1 MPGKLLPLFHY
12 LYQLENLA
20 SLFRARLLWNRA
32 LALIISAMLKK
43 FVLMLIVLFTLQ
55 MSWAVAS
62 AYCMHETDKTAQHFG
77 HHPHQ
82 HDSGDANNTKAQD
95 EQAEADKSSPQKA
108 AAHPDCASCASSHLG
123 GHSANFRANPNATN
137 SFARNLSSL
146 HIPLPFSS
154 RPERPK
160 WMALA

>member
-1 MPGKLLPLFHY
+1 
-12 LYQLENLA
+12 
-20 SLFRARLLWNRA
+20 
-32 LALIISAMLKK
+32 MLKK

-82 HDSGDANNTKAQD
+82 HDAETDKA
-95 EQAEADKSSPQKA
+95 ELGGQASDKSSSQKA
-108 AAHPDCASCASSHLG
+108 AAHPDCASCASSQLG
-123 GHSANFRANPNATN
+123 DHSINFRANPNSAN
-137 SFARNLSSL
+137 SY
-146 HIPLPFSS
+146 PFSLATLPVPTS
-154 RPERPK
+154 LPDRPERPK